1 MTQSVIQRG
10 FKSFL
15 LIWFGQLISLTGS
28 GLTGFALGVWVYQHT
43 GSVTQFALISLFSTL
58 PGIVFSPVAGALVDR
73 WDRRWAM
80 ILSDSGAGLC
90 TLSIALLLLVG
101 RLEVWHIYI
110 AMTFSSTFSAFQWPA
125 YSAATTLL
133 VPKEQLGRA
142 SGLVQLS
149 EAVSQIASPLLAGTL
164 VGVIQVQGIILIDF
178 ATFLFAVITLLIVRV
193 PKPEITAE
201 GKAGQGSLLREAAY
215 GWTYILAR
223 HGLLGILLF
232 FAVTNFTSGIVGVLF
247 TPLVL
252 NFSTPAILGMLLSI
266 GGLGFLAGSLTMSTW
281 GGPKLRVGGIL
292 SFSVLQGMALFA
304 AGFPP
309 NVAIIGVA
317 AFLFFFSIP
326 IINGCS
332 QAIWQSKTAPDVQ
345 GRVFAVRRMIA
356 WSSLPL
362 AYLISGPLADRVF
375 EPLLAEGG
383 LLANSVGQVIG
394 VGTGRGIGF
403 LFMVLGAI
411 TLLATV
417 ASYLYPPLRKVEAE
431 LPDAIPDQ
439 ASVTS
444 AG

>member
-1 MTQSVIQRG
+1 MGGGDTKRVSSGFQILSPYLVRTTDITHWFRPDGFCAGGVGLPTHRVGHPVCADLLVHHTTGDRVLAHCRRPRG
-10 FKSFL
+10 SLGSPLGDDFKRL
-15 LIWFGQLISLTGS
+15 WGRIMHLERCPAAPGGHAGRGDPGS
-28 GLTGFALGVWVYQHT
+28 GV
-43 GSVTQFALISLFSTL
+43 
-58 PGIVFSPVAGALVDR
+58 
-73 WDRRWAM
+73 
-80 ILSDSGAGLC
+80 
-90 TLSIALLLLVG
+90 
-101 RLEVWHIYI
+101 
-110 AMTFSSTFSAFQWPA
+110 
-125 YSAATTLL
+125 
-133 VPKEQLGRA
+133 
-142 SGLVQLS
+142 
-149 EAVSQIASPLLAGTL
+149 
-164 VGVIQVQGIILIDF
+164 ILIDF
-178 ATFLFAVITLLIVRV
+178 ATFLFAVITLLIVHV
-193 PKPEITAE
+193 PKPKITAK

-281 GGPKLRVGGIL
+281 GGPKLRVAGIL
-292 SFSVLQGMALFA
+292 SFSVSQGVALFA
-304 AGFPP
+304 GGFPP
-309 NVAIIGVA
+309 NVAILGAA

-375 EPLLAEGG
+375 EPLLAEGE

-394 VGTGRGIGF
+394 VGTGRGIGL
-403 LFMVLGAI
+403 LFMVLGVI

-417 ASYLYPPLRKVEAE
+417 ASYLYLPLRKVEAE

-439 ASVTS
+439 ASVTTP
-444 AG
+444 G